1 MSSIRNK
8 HPEIRSSRRDFLR
21 VGAFGTT
28 LTLGDYL
35 RHAAAGQVAP
45 KATAKAAIFIFLNGG
60 PPHLDTF
67 DLKPDAT
74 EDIRGEFKPI
84 KTNVPGIEICE
95 HLPRLAK
102 VADKFALV
110 RSVSHSIAAHELGIK
125 YLLTGNRPTPSVEYP
140 GYGSVAAKELAAP
153 PDLPAYVAIPKTP
166 VGGGFL
172 GVETTPFNT
181 VVTPAQPGAAFNVRG
196 ISLARSLTAGVVEAR
211 EKLLADLDGKFTG
224 KMDDDLLAGLDK
236 FSQRAYDIIRSEK
249 SRNAFDVGQEPL
261 AVAKGFGAH
270 SFGQSCL
277 LAARLVQAG
286 VRFVTIDSTGW
297 DTHAN
302 NFKLLKD
309 EKLPKLDDGVSALL
323 TTLQDRGLLQETL
336 VVVTGEFGR
345 TPKVNKDAGRD
356 HWSRSMS
363 VLIAG
368 GGVKGAQVIG
378 KTDATGSLP
387 TTEQI
392 SPDSLAATMFHCLGI
407 NPQNVYPGAGRPIT
421 LVREGRVIRDLL

>member
-1 MSSIRNK
+1 
-8 HPEIRSSRRDFLR
+8 
-21 VGAFGTT
+21 
-28 LTLGDYL
+28 
-35 RHAAAGQVAP
+35 
-45 KATAKAAIFIFLNGG
+45 
-60 PPHLDTF
+60 
-67 DLKPDAT
+67 
-74 EDIRGEFKPI
+74 
-84 KTNVPGIEICE
+84 
-95 HLPRLAK
+95 
-102 VADKFALV
+102 
-110 RSVSHSIAAHELGIK
+110 
-125 YLLTGNRPTPSVEYP
+125 
-140 GYGSVAAKELAAP
+140 
-153 PDLPAYVAIPKTP
+153 
-166 VGGGFL
+166 
-172 GVETTPFNT
+172 
-181 VVTPAQPGAAFNVRG
+181 
-196 ISLARSLTAGVVEAR
+196 
-211 EKLLADLDGKFTG
+211 
-224 KMDDDLLAGLDK
+224 MDDDLLAGLDK